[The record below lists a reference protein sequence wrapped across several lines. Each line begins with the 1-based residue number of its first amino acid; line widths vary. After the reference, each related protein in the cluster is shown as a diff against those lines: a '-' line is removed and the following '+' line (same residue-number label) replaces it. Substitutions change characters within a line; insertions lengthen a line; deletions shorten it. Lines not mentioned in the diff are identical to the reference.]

1 MAPPIAKLARAFGLN
16 GSMLDVRMRGS
27 ARARLSLAPCDPGV
41 CCAHLS
47 QIMNKARD
55 RYHARLAKQKE
66 ASQ

>member
-27 ARARLSLAPCDPGV
+27 ARARASLSRRVTPV
-41 CCAHLS
+41 CAA

>member
-27 ARARLSLAPCDPGV
+27 ARARTRASLSRRVTPV
-41 CCAHLS
+41 CAA